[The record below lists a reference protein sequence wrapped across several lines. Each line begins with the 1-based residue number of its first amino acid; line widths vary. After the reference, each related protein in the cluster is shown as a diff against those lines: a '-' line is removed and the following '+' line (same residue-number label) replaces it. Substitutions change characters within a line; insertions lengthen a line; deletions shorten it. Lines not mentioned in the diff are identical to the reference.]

1 MEQAAGSGVVRV
13 ATLNLWGRSGAWDER
28 RSVLI
33 DGFRQLQPDVVALQE
48 AVKTD
53 GYDQVTDLLGSG
65 YHVVHQSGRS
75 TDGVGASIASRW
87 PLGEVLEADLH
98 VTSRLDPS
106 QRWIG
111 SAAAAEVLTPDPVGP
126 LLFVHHKPSW
136 QRGFEYERELQAAA
150 AARFVERFVGGR
162 NAHVVLAGDFDA
174 TPDASSVR
182 FWQGRQ
188 SLGGVSVCYR
198 DAWESTHPGEPGH
211 TFTPRNPLVAGGEM
225 PLELGRRIDYIMVRC
240 GDHGPTLEVTAC
252 ERIFDE
258 AVDGVWVSD
267 HFGVVAD
274 LSAHT
279 HGLSRLVAYPRHKP
293 QGHAPSP

>member
-1 MEQAAGSGVVRV
+1 MERVSDTSVVRV
-13 ATLNLWGRSGAWDER
+13 ATLNLWGTSGAWDER

-33 DGFRQLQPDVVALQE
+33 EGFRQLQPNVVALQE
-48 AVKTD
+48 AVKAD
-53 GYDQVTDLLGSG
+53 GYDQVADLLGSG

-75 TDGVGASIASRW
+75 ADGVGASIASLW
-87 PLGEVLEADLH
+87 PLGEVREADLH

-111 SAAAAEVLTPDPVGP
+111 SVAAAEVLTPDPVGP

-150 AARFVERFVGGR
+150 AARFVEGLVGEL

-188 SLGGVSVCYR
+188 SLGGASVCYR
-198 DAWESTHPGEPGH
+198 DAWESMHPGEPGH

-225 PLELGRRIDYIMVRC
+225 PLELGRRIDYVMVRC
-240 GDHGPTLEVTAC
+240 GDHGPTLDVTAC

-258 AVDGVWVSD
+258 AVDGVWASD

-274 LSAHT
+274 LSAQT
-279 HGLSRLVAYPRHKP
+279 ASGRPAR
-293 QGHAPSP
+293 